1 MWLPQQQVILMDKKI
16 KEDNIL
22 GSLGQ
27 VTYKYIILK
36 STNVHCFYYRVL
48 FILSYFNQVN
58 IDHHTFIQ

>member
-27 VTYKYIILK
+27 ITYKYIILK

-48 FILSYFNQVN
+48 FMLNYFNQVN